1 MPEQPTITI
10 PRLPDETPRAYAAR
24 VEYVTMGAGRSLA
37 RLSGRNE
44 GGSRVT
50 TRLAT
55 LERWSAQYGWVDS
68 ARQYDDAA
76 AALRIQAAADAYRRD
91 LEDHRQRYAK
101 AGRDLYTVATAMVAH
116 MARHLRDAGRTL
128 ELRDGTTYTV
138 PAVRLSDTTLGA
150 VSRAL
155 TIAGDLE
162 AHALRLEELIPQL
175 TDADDPR

>member
-10 PRLPDETPRAYAAR
+10 PRLPDEPPRAYAAR
-24 VEYVTMGAGRSLA
+24 VEYVTMGAGRSAERVRAKIGLRSA
-37 RLSGRNE
+37 RRIEL
-44 GGSRVT
+44 
-50 TRLAT
+50 
-55 LERWSAQYGWVDS
+55 WSAQYGWVDS

-76 AALRIQAAADAYRRD
+76 AALRIQAAAEAYRRD